1 MIQFSRAALVA
12 PATLAAGIAATA
24 AMISVPAAA
33 LAQQGAAWPAK
44 PLTMVVGYPAGSG
57 IEMVTRVLADQL
69 KDRLGQ
75 PVIIE
80 NRPGA
85 IGNIAA
91 QAVARAAPDGYTALY
106 APNSTHAA
114 NIHLYKDIGFHPVKD
129 FAPVTTVVSHPF
141 FLAVNPKTPV
151 SSVAELTAYLKARP
165 GKTQYGS
172 GSATGLVAAELYRA
186 MAALDSLHVP
196 YKGMPQAY
204 NDLLGGRLD
213 FLFAD
218 SQLGYTFVRGGK
230 IKALAATSGKRFSLW
245 PDMPTMAESGFPGFD
260 LSSWQ
265 AVFLP
270 ANTPR
275 DIVVRLAQA
284 SNAAMATEKSKE
296 AMKGLYVEPLP
307 GTPESL
313 AKLVQTEMEK
323 WGRIIKDAGIQP
335 E

>member
-1 MIQFSRAALVA
+1 MMEFPRPARGPL
-12 PATLAAGIAATA
+12 ATLAAAA
-24 AMISVPAAA
+24 AMICACAPA

-44 PLTMVVGYPAGSG
+44 TITMMVGYPAGSG
-57 IEMVTRVLADQL
+57 IELVTRVLADQL

-75 PVIIE
+75 AVIIE

-106 APNSTHAA
+106 APNSTSAA
-114 NIHLYKDIGFHPVKD
+114 NIHLYKDIGFHPVRD
-129 FAPVTTVVSHPF
+129 FAPVTTIVSHPF

-151 SSVAELTAYLKARP
+151 SSVAELTAFIKARP

-186 MAALDSLHVP
+186 MAGLDTLHVP

-204 NDLLGGRLD
+204 NDLFGGRLD
-213 FLFAD
+213 FLYAD
-218 SQLGYTFVRGGK
+218 TQLGFIHLNGGK
-230 IKALAATSGKRFSLW
+230 IKALAVTSGRRFSLA
-245 PDMPTMAESGFPGFD
+245 PDIPTMAESGFPGFD
-260 LSSWQ
+260 LSAWH

-270 ANTPR
+270 AKAPR
-275 DIVVRLAQA
+275 DIVTRLAQA
-284 SNAAMATEKSKE
+284 SNAAMATEKSKD
-296 AMKGLYVEPLP
+296 AMRGLYVEPLP

-313 AKLVQTEMEK
+313 ARLVQTEMEK